1 MRRKFRRWMKSRI
14 AWRALTRNCEG
25 RSGKCRTR
33 KIIDRIA
40 GVMDAWPARWRLLPG
55 FSQFHDLLATDRAT
69 FMIGEILSPRAAAF
83 ERIKRLVLATLP
95 SADSKRAYGNALDD
109 FFRWC

>member
-1 MRRKFRRWMKSRI
+1 
-14 AWRALTRNCEG
+14 
-25 RSGKCRTR
+25 
-33 KIIDRIA
+33 
-40 GVMDAWPARWRLLPG
+40 MDAWPARWRLLPG

-95 SADSKRAYGNALDD
+95 SAEIYNQPALIGHSQARDGSSRQRTHAAQHGHGY
-109 FFRWC
+109 FASEGR